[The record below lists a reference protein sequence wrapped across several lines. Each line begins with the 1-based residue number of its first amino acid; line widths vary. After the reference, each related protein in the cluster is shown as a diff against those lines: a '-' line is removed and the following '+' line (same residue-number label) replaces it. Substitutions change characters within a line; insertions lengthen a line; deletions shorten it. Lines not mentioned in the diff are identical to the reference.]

1 MKLFRTLVILVVA
14 ATAGCRS
21 HVIKVTVINSS
32 SQPVS
37 TVIVDY
43 PDATFG
49 VNSLAPGKTF
59 PYVIKPTGTGPLKV
73 QFTNAQGVSRSATGP
88 AVHKGDEGAIQI
100 KLAQDSAAFF

>member
-1 MKLFRTLVILVVA
+1 MKTLRILIVLA
-14 ATAGCRS
+14 SFGAAGCRS
-21 HVIKVTVINSS
+21 HVIKVNVVNSS
-32 SQPVS
+32 AQPVS

-73 QFTNAQGVSRSATGP
+73 QFTDTQGKSHTVTGP
-88 AVHKGDEGAIQI
+88 TVHKGDEGAIEI
-100 KLAQDSAAFF
+100 KLSQDSAAFF